1 MVPSAFVIL
10 DRLPRLPGGKV
21 DRAALPGSGAALAS
35 ERPFVAP
42 RTPTERR
49 LAEIWA
55 KVLGREGV
63 SVEDNFFELGGHS
76 IQSIQ
81 ISHRAIAAGLPIT
94 PRDLLHHPTVA
105 ELATLADAT
114 GAATSVPPPEA
125 AGADW
130 EEGSL

>member
-1 MVPSAFVIL
+1 MRDA
-10 DRLPRLPGGKV
+10 RAGGH
-21 DRAALPGSGAALAS
+21 
-35 ERPFVAP
+35 VAP
-42 RTPTERR
+42 RTPVEEV
-49 LAEIWA
+49 LAGIWSR
-55 KVLGREGV
+55 VLGVAGV
-63 SVEDNFFELGGHS
+63 GVEDNFFELGGHS

-114 GAATSVPPPEA
+114 GAATSAPPAET
-125 AGADW
+125 AGAEW

>member
-1 MVPSAFVIL
+1 V
-10 DRLPRLPGGKV
+10 
-21 DRAALPGSGAALAS
+21 
-35 ERPFVAP
+35 EP

-49 LAEIWA
+49 LADIWA
-55 KVLGREGV
+55 KVLGRETV

-94 PRDLLHHPTVA
+94 PRDLLHQPTVA
-105 ELATLADAT
+105 ELAALADAT
-114 GAATSVPPPEA
+114 GAATSVPPPDSGDAERT
-125 AGADW
+125 DW